1 LYHVDAPAT
10 QEDHVIDLEQSS
22 AVVFG
27 GASGLGRATA
37 ALLASRGA
45 RVVVADFNADA
56 AAHTADEIGGE
67 AVTAD
72 VTAAEDVGRA
82 IAAAGAL
89 APLRVSVCCA
99 GLGTPAKILGRDAE
113 PLDLEAF
120 AQIVNVNLIGTF
132 NALRLA
138 AAAMTANEP
147 GEDGDRGIIINTA
160 SVAAYDGQI
169 GQPAYAS
176 SKAGVVGLTLP
187 AARELARYG
196 IRVMTIAPGIF
207 DTPMLAALPDEARAS
222 LGASIPFPARLGK
235 PDEYAQLVVHFV
247 ENPVIN
253 GETVRLDGAI
263 RMAPR

>member
-1 LYHVDAPAT
+1 M
-10 QEDHVIDLEQSS
+10 IDLEQSS
-22 AVVFG
+22 AIVFG

-37 ALLASRGA
+37 EILAACGA
-45 RVVVADFNADA
+45 RVVIADLNARAADA
-56 AAHTADEIGGE
+56 SAEEIGAGVE
-67 AVTAD
+67 AVAAD
-72 VTAAEDVGRA
+72 VTSAAEVE
-82 IAAAGAL
+82 AAVASAQRR

-99 GLGTPAKILGRDAE
+99 GLGVPSKILGRDAE
-113 PLDLEAF
+113 PLALERF

-147 GEDGDRGIIINTA
+147 GDDGDRGIIINTA

-169 GQPAYAS
+169 GQPAYAA

-207 DTPMLAALPDEARAS
+207 DTPMLATVPADARAS
-222 LGASIPFPARLGK
+222 LAAAIPFPPRLGR
-235 PDEYAQLVVHFV
+235 PEEYAQLALHFV
-247 ENPVIN
+247 ENAVLN

>member
-1 LYHVDAPAT
+1 M
-10 QEDHVIDLEQSS
+10 IDLEQSS

-37 ALLASRGA
+37 ELLVSRGA
-45 RVVVADFNADA
+45 HVVVADLNGDA
-56 AAHTADEIGGE
+56 AASAAQEIGAE
-67 AVTAD
+67 AVATD
-72 VTAAEDVGRA
+72 VTVPDDVERA
-82 IAAAGAL
+82 ISAAQGL

-99 GLGTPAKILGRDAE
+99 GLGAPAKILGRHAE
-113 PLDLEAF
+113 PLALERY
-120 AQIVNVNLIGTF
+120 AQIINVNLIGTF

-147 GEDGDRGIIINTA
+147 GEDGDRGIIVNTA

-207 DTPMLAALPDEARAS
+207 DTPMLASLPDEARAS
-222 LGASIPFPARLGK
+222 LASAIPFPARLGK
-235 PDEYAQLVVHFV
+235 PAEYAQLVLHFV

-253 GETVRLDGAI
+253 GETVRLDGGI

>member
-1 LYHVDAPAT
+1 M
-10 QEDHVIDLEQSS
+10 IDLEQSS

-37 ALLASRGA
+37 ELLVSRGA
-45 RVVVADFNADA
+45 HVVVADLNGDA
-56 AAHTADEIGGE
+56 AASAAQEIGAE
-67 AVTAD
+67 AVATD
-72 VTAAEDVGRA
+72 VTVPDDVERA
-82 IAAAGAL
+82 ISAAQGL

-99 GLGTPAKILGRDAE
+99 GLGAPAKILGRHAE
-113 PLDLEAF
+113 PLALERY
-120 AQIVNVNLIGTF
+120 AQIINVNLIGTF

-147 GEDGDRGIIINTA
+147 GEDGDRGIIVNTA
-160 SVAAYDGQI
+160 SMAAYDGQI

-207 DTPMLAALPDEARAS
+207 DTPMLASLPDEARAS
-222 LGASIPFPARLGK
+222 LASAIPFPARLGK
-235 PDEYAQLVVHFV
+235 PAEYAQLVLHFV

-253 GETVRLDGAI
+253 GETVRLDGGI